1 MNTDRSFFNVVCNF
15 RDGLALGHDE
25 LLDREQVIDWIVTG
39 QFTDIVRIFEF
50 NPSESFAH
58 DVTDEVMLAAN
69 VVRELKG
76 YPMLE
81 VA

>member
-1 MNTDRSFFNVVCNF
+1 MTTDRSFFNVVCNF

-39 QFTDIVRIFEF
+39 QFADIVRIFEF
-50 NPSESFAH
+50 NPFESFAH
-58 DVTDEVMLAAN
+58 DVTLEVMGEAN
-69 VVRELKG
+69 DARELKG